1 MHDCRHDA
9 SALRHQRS
17 IRLACV
23 RDTQAAHALLHGT
36 AAGGQH
42 RAGLNVVLAAHGA
55 APNTLKSQVSH
66 RAWARRPLPTT
77 NLQYAA
83 LDVAFLVGPR
93 PAPAR
98 PAPPARPPAA
108 LPGVSVAFL

>member
-1 MHDCRHDA
+1 MT
-9 SALRHQRS
+9 
-17 IRLACV
+17 I
-23 RDTQAAHALLHGT
+23 
-36 AAGGQH
+36 
-42 RAGLNVVLAAHGA
+42 GA

-66 RAWARRPLPTT
+66 RAWARRPLPAT

-108 LPGVSVAFL
+108 LPYVSAAFLFRDAQTRANAVLAPPLHLLLRDVSS